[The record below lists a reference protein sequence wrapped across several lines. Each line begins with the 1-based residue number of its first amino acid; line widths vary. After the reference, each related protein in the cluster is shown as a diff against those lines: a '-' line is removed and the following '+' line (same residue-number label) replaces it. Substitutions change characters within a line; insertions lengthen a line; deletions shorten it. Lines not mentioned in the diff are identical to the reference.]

1 METLYSGI
9 KEGLREKMASGKKG
23 RVLVVEDEKK
33 IADITRAYL
42 EREGYAVSHAEDG
55 ESAIKLL
62 KDGFDLVILDL
73 MLPDIQGEDLCA
85 MIRRDSDVPIIM
97 VTAKSDEEDRVK
109 GLGIGAD
116 DYVVKPFSPKEL
128 VARVNAHL
136 RRTRKPSMEMSFS
149 GGALVINVKNHEV
162 LKNNKT
168 VTLTPTEFKILLL
181 LSERPEAVM
190 TRSQLVNVV
199 LGYDF
204 EGYERTIDAHVKNLR
219 QKIEDDPKEPA
230 FVKTVYGLG
239 YKFIGKRDAD

>member
-1 METLYSGI
+1 
-9 KEGLREKMASGKKG
+9 
-23 RVLVVEDEKK
+23 
-33 IADITRAYL
+33 
-42 EREGYAVSHAEDG
+42 
-55 ESAIKLL
+55 
-62 KDGFDLVILDL
+62 
-73 MLPDIQGEDLCA
+73 MLPDIQGEDLCS
-85 MIRRDSDVPIIM
+85 MIRHDSDVPIIM
-97 VTAKSDEEDRVK
+97 VTAKSDEEDRIK

-136 RRTRKPSMEMSFS
+136 RRTRKAATTMSFNR
-149 GGALVINVKNHEV
+149 GELVVNVKNHEV
-162 LKNNKT
+162 LKKGKP

-219 QKIEDDPKEPA
+219 QKVEENPKEPSLI
-230 FVKTVYGLG
+230 KTVYGLG
-239 YKFIGKRDAD
+239 YKFIGTRDAD